1 MFQPLD
7 NYDNVVAACR
17 ALTDNRRWS
26 TLLVNNFNRKLHNEL
41 DLIIFF
47 APFPFLK
54 DIAHSR
60 VTVSTVGIVD
70 KIRKLTEDLPEVNL
84 AVSLHAP
91 NQDMR
96 TSIVPSAKRYPIEE
110 LIDALDNHMMTF
122 VSKQRRH
129 QTQSLNENPQ
139 NGEFI
144 DHDTRDAY
152 TLEERAKESTRRRAM
167 VEYVMLEG
175 PTSSVEAAHQLG
187 KLCEGRQ
194 LVVNLIP
201 YNQTDVKDQLRCPS
215 EDHMQEFRNI
225 VASYG
230 SFCTIRRTM
239 GADIDS
245 ACGQLVTLE
254 NKRKVRRSTDI
265 EDVGTSMAKM
275 ETSAQMDNEP
285 MLQKIVRSSNND
297 NQASDKSAD
306 IPSIATIDDF
316 EARINAL
323 AFATMVSAVCFV
335 VTTSLY
341 LHKRK

>member
-1 MFQPLD
+1 M
-7 NYDNVVAACR
+7 
-17 ALTDNRRWS
+17 S
-26 TLLVNNFNRKLHNEL
+26 
-41 DLIIFF
+41 IS
-47 APFPFLK
+47 FLQ

-91 NQDMR
+91 NQNMR

-122 VSKQRRH
+122 VSKRRPR
-129 QTQSLNENPQ
+129 QIRSSNENPQ

-144 DHDTRDAY
+144 EHDMKHTY
-152 TLEERAKESTRRRAM
+152 TLEERTNESTRRRAM

-175 PTSSVEAAHQLG
+175 PTSSIEAAHQLG

-201 YNQTDVKDQLRCPS
+201 YNQTDVKDLLRCPS
-215 EDHMQEFRNI
+215 EDHMQAFRNI

-254 NKRKVRRSTDI
+254 NKRKIIRRTTDI
-265 EDVGTSMAKM
+265 EDAGTSLLTKKM
-275 ETSAQMDNEP
+275 PVEKNHASILPKTGRIIVKGGNEASALGKAD
-285 MLQKIVRSSNND
+285 
-297 NQASDKSAD
+297 D
-306 IPSIATIDDF
+306 IPSVATATIDF
-316 EARINAL
+316 EAQVTIL
-323 AFATMVSAVCFV
+323 VFATVVSAACFV
-335 VTTSLY
+335 ATTYLY
-341 LHKRK
+341 LQKRK

>member
-1 MFQPLD
+1 MSVFLLAPP
-7 NYDNVVAACR
+7 CIH
-17 ALTDNRRWS
+17 LTI
-26 TLLVNNFNRKLHNEL
+26 LF
-41 DLIIFF
+41 LIS
-47 APFPFLK
+47 ALK

-91 NQDMR
+91 NQSMR

-122 VSKQRRH
+122 VSKQRQHR
-129 QTQSLNENPQ
+129 TSPSNENPQ
-139 NGEFI
+139 NGECI
-144 DHDTRDAY
+144 VQETKDAY
-152 TLEERAKESTRRRAM
+152 TVEERTKESTRRRAM

-175 PTSSVEAAHQLG
+175 PTSSIEAAHQLG

-201 YNQTDVKDQLRCPS
+201 YNQTDVKDQIRCPS

-230 SFCTIRRTM
+230 AFCTIRRTM

-254 NKRKVRRSTDI
+254 NKRKIRRSTDI
-265 EDVGTSMAKM
+265 EDVGTSLQAK
-275 ETSAQMDNEP
+275 ELSTSHNDTSFP
-285 MLQKIVRSSNND
+285 ITTGTRSSNGGNSK
-297 NQASDKSAD
+297 ASSQVAD
-306 IPSIATIDDF
+306 GHTPFDFTTDLEPWINVLTMAT
-316 EARINAL
+316 
-323 AFATMVSAVCFV
+323 TVSAVCFV
-335 VTTSLY
+335 ATTTCLY
-341 LHKRK
+341 LQRRR

>member
-1 MFQPLD
+1 M
-7 NYDNVVAACR
+7 
-17 ALTDNRRWS
+17 
-26 TLLVNNFNRKLHNEL
+26 
-41 DLIIFF
+41 
-47 APFPFLK
+47 
-54 DIAHSR
+54 
-60 VTVSTVGIVD
+60 STVGIVD

-122 VSKQRRH
+122 VSKQRQRQTRH
-129 QTQSLNENPQ
+129 SNENPQ
-139 NGEFI
+139 NGEYVEHGMK
-144 DHDTRDAY
+144 DSYSLD
-152 TLEERAKESTRRRAM
+152 ERTQESTRRRAM

-175 PTSSVEAAHQLG
+175 PTSSIEAAHELG

-201 YNQTDVKDQLRCPS
+201 YNQTDVRDQLRCPS
-215 EDHMQEFRNI
+215 EDHMQAFRNI

-254 NKRKVRRSTDI
+254 NKHKIRRVTDI
-265 EDVGTSMAKM
+265 EDVGASLTKDVSITS
-275 ETSAQMDNEP
+275 
-285 MLQKIVRSSNND
+285 
-297 NQASDKSAD
+297 NQNTVSKAENVD
-306 IPSIATIDDF
+306 IALDIHIDF
-316 EARINAL
+316 EQRINVL
-323 AFATMVSAVCFV
+323 AFATMVSAACFV
-335 VTTSLY
+335 ATTFLY
-341 LHKRK
+341 LQKRK

>member
-1 MFQPLD
+1 M
-7 NYDNVVAACR
+7 
-17 ALTDNRRWS
+17 
-26 TLLVNNFNRKLHNEL
+26 
-41 DLIIFF
+41 
-47 APFPFLK
+47 
-54 DIAHSR
+54 
-60 VTVSTVGIVD
+60 D

-122 VSKQRRH
+122 VSKHRRH
-129 QTQSLNENPQ
+129 HVRSSDENPQ

-144 DHDTRDAY
+144 EHNMKDTY
-152 TLEERAKESTRRRAM
+152 TLEERTKESTRRRAM

-175 PTSSVEAAHQLG
+175 PTSSIEAAHQLG

-215 EDHMQEFRNI
+215 EDHMQAFRNI

-254 NKRKVRRSTDI
+254 NKRKIRRSTDI
-265 EDVGTSMAKM
+265 EDAGTSLMK
-275 ETSAQMDNEP
+275 EQSTKNDNVS
-285 MLQKIVRSSNND
+285 KTVRSL
-297 NQASDKSAD
+297 KSGNRAEVKADD
-306 IPSIATIDDF
+306 IPSVAAIDFDT
-316 EARINAL
+316 RIHTL
-323 AFATMVSAVCFV
+323 VFATMVSAACFV
-335 VTTSLY
+335 ATTYLY
-341 LHKRK
+341 LRKRNK

>member
-1 MFQPLD
+1 M
-7 NYDNVVAACR
+7 
-17 ALTDNRRWS
+17 
-26 TLLVNNFNRKLHNEL
+26 
-41 DLIIFF
+41 
-47 APFPFLK
+47 
-54 DIAHSR
+54 
-60 VTVSTVGIVD
+60 STVGIVD

-96 TSIVPSAKRYPIEE
+96 TSIVPAAKRYPIEE

-129 QTQSLNENPQ
+129 QRPTRHSNENPQ
-139 NGEFI
+139 NGEYVE
-144 DHDTRDAY
+144 HGMKESY
-152 TLEERAKESTRRRAM
+152 SLEERTKESTRRRAM

-175 PTSSVEAAHQLG
+175 PTSSIEAAHELG

-201 YNQTDVKDQLRCPS
+201 YNQTDVRDQLRCPS
-215 EDHMQEFRNI
+215 EDHMQRFRNI

-254 NKRKVRRSTDI
+254 NKRKIRRVADI
-265 EDVGTSMAKM
+265 EDVGASLSKDVATTSTPHNRV
-275 ETSAQMDNEP
+275 E
-285 MLQKIVRSSNND
+285 
-297 NQASDKSAD
+297 DKADRAD
-306 IPSIATIDDF
+306 IDLDINIDF
-316 EARINAL
+316 EQRINVL

-335 VTTSLY
+335 ATTYLY
-341 LHKRK
+341 IQKRK

>member
-1 MFQPLD
+1 M
-7 NYDNVVAACR
+7 
-17 ALTDNRRWS
+17 S
-26 TLLVNNFNRKLHNEL
+26 
-41 DLIIFF
+41 IS
-47 APFPFLK
+47 FLQ

-91 NQDMR
+91 NQNMR

-122 VSKQRRH
+122 VSKRRPR
-129 QTQSLNENPQ
+129 QIRSSNENPQ

-144 DHDTRDAY
+144 EHDMKHTY
-152 TLEERAKESTRRRAM
+152 TLEERTNESTRRRAM

-175 PTSSVEAAHQLG
+175 PTSSIEAAHQLG

-201 YNQTDVKDQLRCPS
+201 YNQTDVKDLLRCPS
-215 EDHMQEFRNI
+215 EDHMQAFRNI

-254 NKRKVRRSTDI
+254 NKRKIIRRTTDI
-265 EDVGTSMAKM
+265 EDAGTSLLTKEMSVEKNNASILPKTGRIIVKGGN
-275 ETSAQMDNEP
+275 EASALGKAD
-285 MLQKIVRSSNND
+285 
-297 NQASDKSAD
+297 D
-306 IPSIATIDDF
+306 IPSVATATIDF
-316 EARINAL
+316 EAQVTTL
-323 AFATMVSAVCFV
+323 VFATVVSAACFV
-335 VTTSLY
+335 ATTYLY
-341 LHKRK
+341 LQKRK